1 MKEVTLEI
9 YKGETIYIAKFET
22 DRTTLTCLKNLK
34 WSFLKAG
41 DSNFGATQG
50 RNYIYWHARSWRQ
63 LLQGMKLSILA
74 HQKLTAAIARYETI
88 YIGTPEAD
96 VSYWEVK
103 SLKLSILTHQWLR
116 AAIARYE
123 TIYIDTPVADGSYCQ
138 VKFLAFFI
146 QFCFLATH
154 AVFK

>member
-9 YKGETIYIAKFET
+9 YKRETIYIAKFET

-41 DSNFGATQG
+41 DSNSGATQG

-74 HQKLTAAIARYETI
+74 HQKLTAAIERWNHWNYLYWHTRSWRQLLPGKIFGFFYTVLLPQYLRYKIFTKTFTLI
-88 YIGTPEAD
+88 ALRF
-96 VSYWEVK
+96 
-103 SLKLSILTHQWLR
+103 LK
-116 AAIARYE
+116 
-123 TIYIDTPVADGSYCQ
+123 
-138 VKFLAFFI
+138 
-146 QFCFLATH
+146 
-154 AVFK
+154 